1 MDTFLRVCFPK
12 IHCTHFQDFGHF
24 PKGVIWAKFRRE
36 FEKWDSQKVY
46 PGTKIKR
53 IYITWVCRRGLDG
66 SRTLEVHYLARSDHG
81 FNFLGYLENITTH
94 LHFRDFGHSQKGCLS
109 EKQNGKLKND
119 FLVTTF
125 KNDIKK
131 CLHTKV
137 LRRGLDGSWLVGF
150 WYLTRKDH
158 GFNFWDI
165 WKI

>member
-1 MDTFLRVCFPK
+1 MFSENTLYTFSRFWP
-12 IHCTHFQDFGHF
+12 F
-24 PKGVIWAKFRRE
+24 PKGGHLSKIPTRNWETGLSWGFH
-36 FEKWDSQKVY
+36 
-46 PGTKIKR
+46 GTR
-53 IYITWVCRRGLDG
+53 NENVYITWVCRRGLDG

>member
-1 MDTFLRVCFPK
+1 MWGWTTNKVRISIKNIGYGHFLKGVFSENILYTFSRFWP
-12 IHCTHFQDFGHF
+12 F
-24 PKGVIWAKFRRE
+24 PKGGHLSKIPTENWKLIFWRLVFKNDI
-36 FEKWDSQKVY
+36 EKCLHTKVL
-46 PGTKIKR
+46 
-53 IYITWVCRRGLDG
+53 RRGLYG

-81 FNFLGYLENITTH
+81 FNFFGYLENITAH

-109 EKQNGKLKND
+109 EKQNGILKNV

-150 WYLTRKDH
+150 
-158 GFNFWDI
+158 
-165 WKI
+165 